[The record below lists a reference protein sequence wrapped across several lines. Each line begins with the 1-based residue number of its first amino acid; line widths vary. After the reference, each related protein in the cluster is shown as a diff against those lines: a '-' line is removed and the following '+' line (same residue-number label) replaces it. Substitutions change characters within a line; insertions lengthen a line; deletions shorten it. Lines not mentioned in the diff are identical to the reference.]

1 MNTPEEI
8 LKDLGYPLEKTTPEG
23 KLVDSLVV
31 EGQTLYA
38 SGQVAFDGDQ
48 LVSKGKV
55 PSQVSLEA
63 ATQAAALCAANV
75 LRAVRKRLDSFARVE
90 RVLRI
95 TGYGMPIRT
104 SPTAPVINGAS
115 IVRRLWRR
123 QPSCPNG
130 ARTGPIAPGLLVE

>member
-1 MNTPEEI
+1 MKTPDEI

-63 ATQAAALCAANV
+63 ATQAAALCVQPTCCGLYANG
-75 LRAVRKRLDSFARVE
+75 LDRWIGSSASCA
-90 RVLRI
+90 
-95 TGYGMPIRT
+95 
-104 SPTAPVINGAS
+104 SPAT
-115 IVRRLWRR
+115 
-123 QPSCPNG
+123 
-130 ARTGPIAPGLLVE
+130 